1 MITILKWIVLTLY
14 NILPD
19 SPFTG
24 MVENLELQQDFLEY
38 LNWFLPIDIM
48 GNMMLAWLD
57 CILLYVLFYLI
68 AKLVKMIVDMVIKA
82 IGMVFSLFVPIG

>member
-1 MITILKWIVLTLY
+1 MIAIIKWVVLTLY

-19 SPFTG
+19 SPFTQ
-24 MVENLELQQDFLEY
+24 MIENLQLQQDFLQY

-57 CILLYVLFYLI
+57 CILLYVLFHFV
-68 AKLVKMIVDMVIKA
+68 AKLMTAIVSAFIKS
-82 IGMVFSLFVPIG
+82 IGEFAAFFI